1 MSSNITE
8 LRPKVKLTVGAQYIC
23 FNEGDAN
30 GDWDAE
36 AFEADVSKFP
46 TVVQASITDEV
57 DSYEVYAS
65 GAVYDA
71 DANVLSKTIAVT
83 NVAFDDATIA
93 KMKGESVS
101 QKGVIMEGGTAERPW
116 FAYGIVEM
124 KKGGGLVL
132 RWFPKCKLTENSDE
146 AATST
151 ASHSDQNSTMN
162 IKAYQFNDAGNTDVK
177 APEIAGITE
186 DAFFDEPLLT
196 AAAVEALIP
205 TPPPGDTP

>member
-1 MSSNITE
+1 MAITE
-8 LRPKVKLTVGAQYIC
+8 LRPKIKLTVGAQYIC

-30 GDWDAE
+30 GDWDE
-36 AFEADVSKFP
+36 DAFESDVSKFP
-46 TVVQASITDEV
+46 TVVQAAITDEA
-57 DSYEVYAS
+57 DSYDVYAS
-65 GAVYDA
+65 GAVYDS
-71 DANVLSKTIAVT
+71 DSNVLSRTIAVT
-83 NVAFDDATIA
+83 NVAFDDKTIA
-93 KMKGESVS
+93 KMRGESVS
-101 QKGVIMEGGTAERPW
+101 TKGVILEGGNGERPW

-162 IKAYQFNDAGNTDVK
+162 IKAYQYNTDGNTDVK

-186 DAFFDEPLLT
+186 AAFFAKPLLT
-196 AAAVEALIP
+196 AAEVEALIP
-205 TPPPGDTP
+205 NP

>member
-8 LRPKVKLTVGAQYIC
+8 LRPKIKLTVGAQYIC
-23 FNEGDAN
+23 FNQGDAN
-30 GDWDAE
+30 GDWDAT
-36 AFEADVSKFP
+36 AFESTVKKFP

-101 QKGVIMEGGTAERPW
+101 TKGVIMEGGNAERPW
-116 FAYGIVEM
+116 FAYGIVEI
-124 KKGGGLVL
+124 KKGGGLYM

-162 IKAYQFNDAGNTDVK
+162 IKAYQFNTDGNTDVK
-177 APEIAGITE
+177 SPDIAGITE
-186 DAFFDEPLLT
+186 AAFFDAPLLT

-205 TPPPGDTP
+205 VT

>member
-8 LRPKVKLTVGAQYIC
+8 YRPKIKLTVGAQYIC
-23 FNEGDAN
+23 FNQGDSN
-30 GDWDAE
+30 GDWDAS
-36 AFEADVSKFP
+36 AFESAVKKFP
-46 TVVQASITDEV
+46 TVVQAAITDEV

-93 KMKGESVS
+93 KMKGETVS
-101 QKGVIMEGGTAERPW
+101 SKGVIMEGGFAERPW

-162 IKAYQFNDAGNTDVK
+162 IKAYQYNADGNTDVK

-186 DAFFDEPLLT
+186 DAFFDAPLLT

-205 TPPPGDTP
+205 VT

>member
-1 MSSNITE
+1 MPSNITE
-8 LRPKVKLTVGAQYIC
+8 LRPKIKLTVGAQYIC
-23 FNEGDAN
+23 FNQGDAN
-30 GDWDAE
+30 GDWDAT
-36 AFEADVSKFP
+36 AFESTVKKFP

-101 QKGVIMEGGTAERPW
+101 TKGVIMEGGNAERPW
-116 FAYGIVEM
+116 FAYGIVEI
-124 KKGGGLVL
+124 KKGGGLYM

-162 IKAYQFNDAGNTDVK
+162 IKAYQYNTDGNTDVK
-177 APEIAGITE
+177 SPDIAGITE
-186 DAFFDEPLLT
+186 AAFFDAPLLT

-205 TPPPGDTP
+205 VT

>member
-1 MSSNITE
+1 MAITE
-8 LRPKVKLTVGAQYIC
+8 LRPKIKLTVGAQYIC

-30 GDWDAE
+30 GDWDE
-36 AFEADVSKFP
+36 DAFESDVSKFP
-46 TVVQASITDEV
+46 TVVQASITDEA
-57 DSYEVYAS
+57 DSYDVYAS
-65 GAVYDA
+65 GAVYDS
-71 DANVLSKTIAVT
+71 DANVISRTIAVT
-83 NVAFDDATIA
+83 NVAFDDKTIA
-93 KMKGESVS
+93 KMRGESVS
-101 QKGVIMEGGTAERPW
+101 TKGVILEGGNGERPW

-162 IKAYQFNDAGNTDVK
+162 IKAYQYNTAGNTDVK

-186 DAFFDEPLLT
+186 AAFFAKPLLT
-196 AAAVEALIP
+196 AAEVEALIP
-205 TPPPGDTP
+205 NP

>member
-1 MSSNITE
+1 MPSNITE
-8 LRPKVKLTVGAQYIC
+8 LRPKIKLTVGAQYIC
-23 FNEGDAN
+23 FNQGDAN
-30 GDWDAE
+30 GDWDAT
-36 AFEADVSKFP
+36 AFESTVKKFP

-101 QKGVIMEGGTAERPW
+101 TKGVIMEGGNAERPW
-116 FAYGIVEM
+116 FAYGIVEI
-124 KKGGGLVL
+124 KKGGGLYM

-162 IKAYQFNDAGNTDVK
+162 IKAYQFNTDGNTDVK
-177 APEIAGITE
+177 SPDIAGITE
-186 DAFFDEPLLT
+186 AAFFDAPLLT

-205 TPPPGDTP
+205 VT

>member
-8 LRPKVKLTVGAQYIC
+8 YRPKIKLTVGAQYIC
-23 FNEGDAN
+23 FNQGDAN
-30 GDWDAE
+30 GDWDAT
-36 AFEADVSKFP
+36 AFESAVKKFS

-65 GAVYDA
+65 GEVYDA

-101 QKGVIMEGGTAERPW
+101 TKGVIMEGGNAERPW
-116 FAYGIVEM
+116 FAYGIVEI
-124 KKGGGLVL
+124 KKGGGLYM

-146 AATST
+146 SATST

-162 IKAYQFNDAGNTDVK
+162 IKAYQYNTDGNTDVK
-177 APEIAGITE
+177 SPDIAGITE
-186 DAFFDEPLLT
+186 AAFFDAPLLT

-205 TPPPGDTP
+205 VT

>member
-1 MSSNITE
+1 MPSNITE
-8 LRPKVKLTVGAQYIC
+8 LRPKIKLTVGAQYIC
-23 FNEGDAN
+23 FNQGDSN
-30 GDWDAE
+30 GDWDAT
-36 AFEADVSKFP
+36 AFESTVKKFP

-101 QKGVIMEGGTAERPW
+101 TKGVIMEGGNAERPW

-124 KKGGGLVL
+124 KKGGGLYM

-162 IKAYQFNDAGNTDVK
+162 IKAYQFNTDGNTDVNS
-177 APEIAGITE
+177 PDIAGITE
-186 DAFFDEPLLT
+186 AAFFDAPLLT

-205 TPPPGDTP
+205 VT

>member
-1 MSSNITE
+1 MAINE
-8 LRPKVKLTVGAQYIC
+8 LRPKIKLTVGAQYIC

-30 GDWDAE
+30 GDWDANE
-36 AFEADVSKFP
+36 FESDVSKFP

-57 DSYEVYAS
+57 DSYDVYAS

-71 DANVLSKTIAVT
+71 DANVLSRTIAVT

-93 KMKGESVS
+93 RMRGESVS
-101 QKGVIMEGGTAERPW
+101 SKGVILEGGNAERPW
-116 FAYGIVEM
+116 FAYGIVEV

-146 AATST
+146 SATST

-162 IKAYQFNDAGNTDVK
+162 IKAYQYNDDGNTDVK

-186 DAFFDEPLLT
+186 SAFFAAPLLT

-205 TPPPGDTP
+205 TT

>member
-1 MSSNITE
+1 MPSNITE
-8 LRPKVKLTVGAQYIC
+8 LRPKIKLTVGAQYIC
-23 FNEGDAN
+23 FNQGDAN
-30 GDWDAE
+30 GDWDAT
-36 AFEADVSKFP
+36 AFESTVKKFP

-101 QKGVIMEGGTAERPW
+101 TKGVIMEGGNAERPW

-124 KKGGGLVL
+124 KKGGGLYM

-162 IKAYQFNDAGNTDVK
+162 IKAYQYNTDGNTDVK
-177 APEIAGITE
+177 SPDIAGITE
-186 DAFFDEPLLT
+186 AAFFDAPLLT

-205 TPPPGDTP
+205 VT